1 MSDDS
6 FKGMSRRSIEMWS
19 SNNSERPEDIFTENY
34 INHQEP
40 DVEGG
45 TSDKSLE
52 AWKELVSGYHEAF
65 SDSKVRVLMQ
75 IANQDLVATRWEF
88 TATHSGDFMGVSPTG
103 MQVSWTGVQID
114 RFQGDK
120 IVESW
125 VNWDKFS
132 LFEGLGLVK

>member
-6 FKGMSRRSIEMWS
+6 FKDMSRRSIEMWS

-65 SDSKVRVLMQ
+65 SDSKVRVLMPDCQ
-75 IANQDLVATRWEF
+75 PR
-88 TATHSGDFMGVSPTG
+88 SGCHP
-103 MQVSWTGVQID
+103 
-114 RFQGDK
+114 
-120 IVESW
+120 
-125 VNWDKFS
+125 
-132 LFEGLGLVK
+132 LGIYGHTQW